1 MSSETE
7 AAIPLHSAPTDLR
20 ALFASTT
27 EALSEQARELDV
39 DFRIEAAPELPQIA
53 VIDPE
58 KIAWAVATLVGN
70 AFRYVRR
77 GTRRLPGGSIGIA
90 LGFDAKTNEITIA
103 VEDDGP
109 GIPADK
115 VPWLF
120 KRQSGTV
127 HAAGLGLRLI
137 HDIVVAHGGSATVE
151 SCCEGIEHG
160 TKITL
165 RLPWV
170 KPAQSSG

>member
-1 MSSETE
+1 MSHDTD
-7 AAIPLHSAPTDLR
+7 AAIPLHRAPTDLR

-39 DFRIEAAPELPQIA
+39 DFRIEAAPDLPEVA

-77 GTRRLPGGSIGIA
+77 GTRRLPGGSIRIA
-90 LGFDAKTNEITIA
+90 LALDAQANEIVIT

-120 KRQSGTV
+120 KRQAGTV

-137 HDIVVAHGGSATVE
+137 HDIVVAHGGTAAVE
-151 SCCEGIEHG
+151 SRVGGHQHG
-160 TKITL
+160 TKVTL
-165 RLPWV
+165 RFPWV
-170 KPAQSSG
+170 RS

>member
-1 MSSETE
+1 MSHAPS
-7 AAIPLHSAPTDLR
+7 IPLHLAPTDLR
-20 ALFASTT
+20 ALFQSST
-27 EALSEQARELDV
+27 EALAEQARELDV
-39 DFRIEAAPELPQIA
+39 DFRIEAAADVPERA

-58 KIAWAVATLVGN
+58 KLAWAVATLVGN

-77 GTRRLPGGSIGIA
+77 GTRRLPGGSIGISLA
-90 LGFDAKTNEITIA
+90 FDSAAKDVLIA

-120 KRQSGTV
+120 ERQEGAV

-137 HDIVVAHGGSATVE
+137 HDIVVAHGGKVAVE
-151 SCCEGIEHG
+151 SCTEGVEHG

-165 RLPWV
+165 RLPW
-170 KPAQSSG
+170 KDARSST